1 MEDKGTSRRIIP
13 PIVKGKER
21 KKERT
26 KKTIGKDSI
35 SLLIRR
41 LNYAED
47 LAKICQCF
55 RKAHVKTEFQGKL
68 FIYNMCMCVY
78 MLVRAN
84 LSNGG
89 LLLRNTLILK
99 EEETW
104 GGLEKT
110 LKERR
115 TMEATYEYG
124 EPVTFKPLR
133 RV

>member
-68 FIYNMCMCVY
+68 FIYNMCVCVCACLY
-78 MLVRAN
+78 ERIFRTAGCCCETH
-84 LSNGG
+84 LS
-89 LLLRNTLILK
+89 LRK
-99 EEETW
+99 KKPGEDW
-104 GGLEKT
+104 
-110 LKERR
+110 RR
-115 TMEATYEYG
+115 H
-124 EPVTFKPLR
+124 
-133 RV
+133 

>member
-68 FIYNMCMCVY
+68 FIYNMCVCVC
-78 MLVRAN
+78 VHACT
-84 LSNGG
+84 S
-89 LLLRNTLILK
+89 
-99 EEETW
+99 ESF
-104 GGLEKT
+104 
-110 LKERR
+110 ERR
-115 TMEATYEYG
+115 VVVAKHTY
-124 EPVTFKPLR
+124 P
-133 RV
+133 

>member
-1 MEDKGTSRRIIP
+1 MQRISLRFASVFEKLTSRLNF
-13 PIVKGKER
+13 KGNYLY
-21 KKERT
+21 
-26 KKTIGKDSI
+26 TI
-35 SLLIRR
+35 
-41 LNYAED
+41 
-47 LAKICQCF
+47 C
-55 RKAHVKTEFQGKL
+55 V
-68 FIYNMCMCVY
+68 CVY
-78 MLVRAN
+78 VLVRVN